1 MKGLNY
7 FKGRDDP
14 VALAEEE
21 YPEWLWRCLDKKKE
35 VDGEGDKGLG
45 DEFSKS
51 KKSRRLAAKRQRK
64 LEEQMLL
71 SGNTEALAP
80 KVPLT
85 AQSIDL
91 PANEEG
97 SVRGAMEAEGRR
109 EEVRKAMR
117 QQRRAS
123 IKERNFLGS
132 M

>member
-1 MKGLNY
+1 
-7 FKGRDDP
+7 
-14 VALAEEE
+14 
-21 YPEWLWRCLDKKKE
+21 
-35 VDGEGDKGLG
+35 
-45 DEFSKS
+45 
-51 KKSRRLAAKRQRK
+51 
-64 LEEQMLL
+64 MLL

-91 PANEEG
+91 PSNEEG
-97 SVRGAMEAEGRR
+97 SVRGAMEAEGKR

>member
-1 MKGLNY
+1 
-7 FKGRDDP
+7 
-14 VALAEEE
+14 
-21 YPEWLWRCLDKKKE
+21 
-35 VDGEGDKGLG
+35 
-45 DEFSKS
+45 
-51 KKSRRLAAKRQRK
+51 
-64 LEEQMLL
+64 MLL

-80 KVPLT
+80 KIPIM

-97 SVRGAMEAEGRR
+97 SVRGALEAEGKR

-117 QQRRAS
+117 QQRRKD